1 MFDEIWV
8 LIPLAPFLLGGLA
21 IWTRHQSKMVEKQ
34 KELLLLGDRMPES
47 NESRQMRDEMKFLKD
62 RVAVLEQIT
71 TDGHSTKQLESEIEK
86 LRDQ

>member
-21 IWTRHQSKMVEKQ
+21 IWTRHQSKMIEKQ
-34 KELLLLGDRMPES
+34 KELMLLGERLPES
-47 NESRQMRDEMKFLKD
+47 NESRQMREEMKYLKD

-71 TDGHSTKQLESEIEK
+71 TDGHSTRQLENEIEQ
-86 LRDQ
+86 LRDR

>member
-8 LIPLAPFLLGGLA
+8 LIPLAPVALGALA
-21 IWTRHQSKMVEKQ
+21 IWTRHQSKMAEKYGHLP
-34 KELLLLGDRMPES
+34 KGIDADADRMRE
-47 NESRQMRDEMKFLKD
+47 ELKYLKE

-71 TDGHSTKQLESEIEK
+71 TDGHSTRQLENEIEQ